1 MKCSLCPAEATRPF
15 SEAYYYLLCDR
26 CFEVQHAAL
35 SRIAQQVRVRNLY
48 ADERERVGW
57 SDETAL
63 EVPAP
68 RSEEGK

>member
-1 MKCSLCPAEATRPF
+1 MKCSLCPAEATGPF
-15 SEAYYYLLCDR
+15 SEAYYYLLCDACR
-26 CFEVQHAAL
+26 AAQHEAL
-35 SRIAQQVRVRNLY
+35 SRIAKQVRVSKLY

-57 SDETAL
+57 PDETAL